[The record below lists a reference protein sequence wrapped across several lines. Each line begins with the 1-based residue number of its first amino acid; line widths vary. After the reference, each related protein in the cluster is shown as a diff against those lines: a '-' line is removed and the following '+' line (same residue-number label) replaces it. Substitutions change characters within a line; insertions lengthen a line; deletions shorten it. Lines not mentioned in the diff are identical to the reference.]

1 MSKTYHHGDLPR
13 ALIAAATAIVEEAG
27 VEALSV
33 REVARRVGVSPG
45 APFRHFA
52 SREALLVAV
61 AEQALERLT
70 KAVEAGQLQTD
81 EDPLEQIRLIGLAYI
96 AWAAEN
102 PTHFAI
108 ISQRHL
114 VPLEGAARNQN
125 DAIRDRMMAL
135 MQLAK
140 SQGQMR
146 PEADPETVLLSC
158 RALVY
163 GLSRMLIDGHFPEWS
178 PKGEPLAAMG
188 QALDHFIRDL
198 RPFAGKEEGT

>member
-13 ALIAAATAIVEEAG
+13 ALIAAATAIVEESG

-61 AEQALERLT
+61 AEQAMERLIM
-70 KAVEAGQLQTD
+70 AVEAGQLQTD
-81 EDPLEQIRLIGLAYI
+81 EDPLDQIRLIGLAYI
-96 AWAAEN
+96 DWAAEN

-108 ISQRHL
+108 ISQRNL
-114 VPLEGAARNQN
+114 VPLQGAARSQN
-125 DAIRDRMMAL
+125 DAIRDRMKAL
-135 MQLAK
+135 LLLAK
-140 SQGQMR
+140 SRGQMR

-178 PKGEPLAAMG
+178 PQAAPLTSMRK
-188 QALDHFIRDL
+188 ALDHFVQDL
-198 RPFAGKEEGT
+198 RPFSGKETGA